1 MVVATRPQNR
11 RSHINPR
18 GIGVVLRDRA
28 QLIRGFRA
36 HQCLITK
43 GDIDD
48 SRPVIGR
55 FFGRIG
61 RVVAIG
67 GGSLSSPEKNRSG
80 EGEAQGHQTGEVC
93 WHDHGRGLARCE
105 DDGCAECTD
114 AREERE
120 HDAPG
125 ERAE

>member
-36 HQCLITK
+36 HQRLITK

-48 SRPVIGR
+48 SRPFIGR

-67 GGSLSSPEKNRSG
+67 RGGSLSSPEKNRSG
-80 EGEAQGHQTGEVC
+80 EGEAQSGQQEIQ
-93 WHDHGRGLARCE
+93 HDKSPVTATWKRRSKSVRSIQL
-105 DDGCAECTD
+105 
-114 AREERE
+114 
-120 HDAPG
+120 
-125 ERAE
+125 